1 MGMGQKPQILTMF
14 GLNHPIF
21 EYHKFDQYLRYKNHV
36 LGVNSIQQLCLM
48 GKSMFGGFNPTKIP
62 LFEGDSTP

>member
-21 EYHKFDQYLRYKNHV
+21 EYHKFDQYLRYK
-36 LGVNSIQQLCLM
+36 I
-48 GKSMFGGFNPTKIP
+48 MF
-62 LFEGDSTP
+62 